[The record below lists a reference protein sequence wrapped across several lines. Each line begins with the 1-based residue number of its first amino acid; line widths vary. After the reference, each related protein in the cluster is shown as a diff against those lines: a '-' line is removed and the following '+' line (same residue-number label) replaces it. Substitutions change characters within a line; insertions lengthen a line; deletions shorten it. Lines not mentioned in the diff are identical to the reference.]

1 MTRILATTV
10 ALTLLVAL
18 TFGVAAQTE
27 AAYRPPK
34 EINQTLKELT
44 NQHQSNASLIELT
57 RTPGDRELYMLELG
71 PKDSNLP
78 AILVVANM
86 EGNSPMGSSAAVE
99 LARLLLT
106 DWKDELTTHRWYIL
120 ACGNPDG
127 YARYFSKPLADAQ
140 VNDHPFNADKDDAT
154 DEDGSEDLNGDGYI
168 TSMRQVH
175 PEGTY
180 VEVADNPLL
189 MRKVD
194 NAKGEVGKYRLFREG
209 IDNDG
214 DGELNE
220 DGPGGVNPGHNFP
233 HNFKHYTTT
242 DGSWAASEVESRALL
257 EYCFDHPEI
266 AMALTFGRSNS
277 LKNVPESNRRA
288 EAGGNK
294 FKLPKRW
301 AKRMGI
307 DPEKEF
313 AMKELLPMARD
324 FTGYKELTEDMLL
337 QWLDAGAKVNPDK
350 NDLGY
355 LKEIS
360 KRFNDFLKENELD
373 DKALDAP
380 GFSDGCFEEWA
391 YYQYG
396 VPSFSINFWTLPEP
410 QKEEKKAD
418 DSTLTLDQLE
428 EMSSDEVIALGE
440 EKIAAFMKAQD
451 APEQYSAAMVI
462 KGLEGGMMTPKRIAK
477 MMRSSKKDDDEG
489 GADEKDEAL
498 FAFSPDAFVDWQ
510 PYDHPTLGGVE
521 IGGMIPMS
529 DITPPFETAD
539 EMISKQ
545 LPFIRDLA
553 SLLPKLAISKVKTTR
568 RSAGVWLVEA
578 WIANEGFL
586 PYPTH
591 QGKRSQRPAPA
602 VAKISGRPVDF
613 LEGRARQP
621 LGVLGGS
628 GGVEK
633 VSWLLKAKD
642 GSEVTVEAHSFSA
655 GTDKQV
661 VTLKEATQ

>member
-1 MTRILATTV
+1 MTRLLATTV
-10 ALTLLVAL
+10 ALTLLVSIAIG
-18 TFGVAAQTE
+18 GVTSAE
-27 AAYRPPK
+27 AAYRTPK
-34 EINQTLKELT
+34 EINQTLKELA
-44 NQHQSNASLIELT
+44 NQHKSSAALAELT
-57 RTPGDRELYMLELG
+57 RTPGNRELYMLELG
-71 PKDSNLP
+71 ANDSKLP

-86 EGNSPMGSSAAVE
+86 EGNSPMASSAALE

-106 DWKDELTTHRWYIL
+106 DGNDELATHRWYIL

-140 VNDHPFNADKDDAT
+140 VNERPFNADKDDAT
-154 DEDGSEDLNGDGYI
+154 DEDGPEDLNGDGYI
-168 TSMRQVH
+168 TSMRQAH

-180 VEVADNPLL
+180 VEVTDNPLF
-189 MRKVD
+189 MREVD
-194 NAKGEVGKYRLFREG
+194 NAKGEVGMYRLFREG
-209 IDNDG
+209 VDSDG
-214 DGELNE
+214 DGKLNE

-233 HNFKHYTTT
+233 HNFKHYTKT
-242 DGSWAASEVESRALL
+242 DGPWSASEAESRALL
-257 EYCFDHPEI
+257 RYCFDHSEI
-266 AMALTFGRSNS
+266 AMTLTLGRTNS

-288 EAGGNK
+288 EAGGDK

-301 AKRMGI
+301 AKRMGV

-313 AMKELLPMARD
+313 PMKVLLPMARD

-355 LKEIS
+355 WKEIS

-373 DKALDAP
+373 GKALDAP

-396 VPSFSINFWTLPEP
+396 VPSFSLNFWTLPEP
-410 QKEEKKAD
+410 KKEEKKAD
-418 DSTLTLDQLE
+418 DSSLTLDQLE
-428 EMSSDEVIALGE
+428 GMSTEEVVALGE
-440 EKIAAFMKAQD
+440 EKIAAFLKAQD
-451 APEQYSAAMVI
+451 APEQYTAAMVI
-462 KGLEGGMMTPKRIAK
+462 KGLEGGMMNPKRMAK
-477 MMRSSKKDDDEG
+477 MMRKSQKDDDEG

-498 FAFSPDAFVDWQ
+498 FAFNPDAFVAWQ
-510 PYDHPTLGGVE
+510 PYSHPTLGEVE

-529 DITPPFETAD
+529 DITPPSETAD
-539 EMISKQ
+539 EMINKQ

-553 SLLPKLAISKVKTTR
+553 KLTPQLTIKKVKTTR
-568 RSAGVWLVEA
+568 RSADVWHVEA

-591 QGKRSQRPAPA
+591 QGKRCQRPAPA

-613 LEGRARQP
+613 LEGRPRRP
-621 LGVLGGS
+621 LGLLGGS

-633 VSWLLKAKD
+633 VSWLVKAKD
-642 GSEVTVEAHSFSA
+642 GSEVTIEAHSFSA
-655 GTDKQV
+655 GADKKV
-661 VTLKEATQ
+661 VTLKEATR

>member
-1 MTRILATTV
+1 MIRILATTV
-10 ALTLLVAL
+10 TLTLLVAL
-18 TFGVAAQTE
+18 TFGVAVQTE
-27 AAYRPPK
+27 AAYRTPK
-34 EINQTLKELT
+34 EINQALKELAKQ
-44 NQHQSNASLIELT
+44 NSNSASLVELT

-71 PKDSNLP
+71 GKKSNLP
-78 AILVVANM
+78 AIMVVANM
-86 EGNSPMGSSAAVE
+86 EGNSPMGSSAALE
-99 LARLLLT
+99 LARLLLN

-127 YARYFSKPLADAQ
+127 YARYFSRPLADAQ
-140 VNDHPFNADKDDAT
+140 VNDRPFNADKDDAT
-154 DEDGSEDLNGDGYI
+154 DEDGPEDLNGDGYI
-168 TSMRQVH
+168 TSMRQIH

-180 VEVADNPLL
+180 VEVADNPIL
-189 MRKVD
+189 MREVD
-194 NAKGEVGKYRLFREG
+194 KAKGEVGKYRLFREG
-209 IDNDG
+209 VDNDG
-214 DGELNE
+214 DGKLNE

-233 HNFKHYTTT
+233 HNFKHFTKT
-242 DGSWAASEVESRALL
+242 DGLWSASEVESRAVLR
-257 EYCFDHPEI
+257 YCFDHPEI
-266 AMALTFGRSNS
+266 ALALTFGRSNS
-277 LKNVPESNRRA
+277 LKNVPEGNRRS
-288 EAGGNK
+288 EAGGSK

-301 AKRMGI
+301 AKRMGV

-313 AMKELLPMARD
+313 PMKVLLPMARD

-355 LKEIS
+355 WKEIS
-360 KRFNDFLKENELD
+360 KRFNDFLKDNELD
-373 DKALDAP
+373 TKALDAP

-396 VPSFSINFWTLPEP
+396 VPSFSLNFWTLPEP
-410 QKEEKKAD
+410 KKEESETD
-418 DSTLTLDQLE
+418 DSTLTLDQFE
-428 EMSSDEVIALGE
+428 EMSVDEVVALGE
-440 EKIAAFMKAQD
+440 EKIASFLKAQE
-451 APEQYSAAMVI
+451 APAQYTAAMVI
-462 KGLEGGMMTPKRIAK
+462 KGLEGGMMTPKRMAK
-477 MMRSSKKDDDEG
+477 MMRSSKKDDEG

-498 FAFSPDAFVDWQ
+498 FGFNPDAFIAWQ
-510 PYDHPTLGGVE
+510 SYDHPTLGAVE

-529 DITPPFETAD
+529 DITPPYDIAE
-539 EMISKQ
+539 EMIDKQ

-553 SLLPKLAISKVKTTR
+553 SLLPQLAISKVKTSR

-602 VAKISGRPVDF
+602 VAKISGKPIDF
-613 LEGRARQP
+613 LEGRPRQP
-621 LGVLGGS
+621 LGVLEGS

-642 GSEVTVEAHSFSA
+642 GSQVTIEAHSFSA
-655 GTDKQV
+655 GIAKQV